1 MFIVLWGEIEVKKN
15 NCRVKGKKVS
25 RDGKDSSIIIT
36 VTIIINMNSGQDDNY
51 KGQAEIQRRNCGY

>member
-15 NCRVKGKKVS
+15 NCRVKKKKVR

-36 VTIIINMNSGQDDNY
+36 ITIIINMNSGQDANY
-51 KGQAEIQRRNCGY
+51 KGQAEI